1 MKYFSNGACWSI
13 GVDEG
18 GEKLQ
23 KPRTASGNFMFLFL
37 KLLFYFFIFFCPLG
51 VRGDR
56 RVRQKDPKKKNSNNE

>member
-37 KLLFYFFIFFCPLG
+37 KLFFYFFIFFALW
-51 VRGDR
+51 V
-56 RVRQKDPKKKNSNNE
+56 